1 MVTIYNLGDSSV
13 SIGVLASKLP
23 FVSANNQFNFNSLRE
38 TIVGIILTFAGII
51 VLIAGIHSANI
62 G

>member
-1 MVTIYNLGDSSV
+1 M
-13 SIGVLASKLP
+13 SIGVLASNLP

-51 VLIAGIHSANI
+51 VLIAGIISANI